1 MIFFV
6 IISHLALGVEGILVL
21 KLLDCETTQVHV
33 LLTLRMPGAINQH
46 FPISSQHGA
55 QLKPLT
61 LTLTSVGSVLFI
73 SYFMI

>member
-1 MIFFV
+1 MIFFI
-6 IISHLALGVEGILVL
+6 IISRLTLWVEGVMVL
-21 KLLDCETTQVHV
+21 KQLDCVITQVHV

>member
-33 LLTLRMPGAINQH
+33 LLTLRISGAINHH
-46 FPISSQHGA
+46 FPISSQDVA
-55 QLKPLT
+55 QLNPLN
-61 LTLTSVGSVLFI
+61 LLHTSVGSVPFFA
-73 SYFMI
+73 S